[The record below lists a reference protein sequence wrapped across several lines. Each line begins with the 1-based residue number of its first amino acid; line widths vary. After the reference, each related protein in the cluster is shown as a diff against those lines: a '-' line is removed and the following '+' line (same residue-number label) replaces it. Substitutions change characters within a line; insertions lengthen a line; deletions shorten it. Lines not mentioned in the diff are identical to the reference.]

1 MTTPK
6 VVKLPKKSAAFWRKE
21 EDRLRRILTVEL
33 RKVATDV
40 AKATIAD
47 DTLTDAQK
55 RAIFRKADAL
65 SSQCGSNAAT
75 VITATTKKRMDLNS
89 GSERGNADLEAS
101 LEALFSRE
109 RASGI
114 AITEITTIT
123 AKVQWYIYQTLDKLV
138 LWKTSNDD
146 RVCTIC
152 EPLDETPI
160 EDELDLPPAHVRCRC
175 RIEVTNAS

>member
-6 VVKLPKKSAAFWRKE
+6 IVKLPKKSVAFWRKE

-33 RKVATDV
+33 RKVAIDV
-40 AKATIAD
+40 AKLTLAD
-47 DTLTDAQK
+47 EVLTDAQK

-65 SSQCGSNAAT
+65 SSQRGADAAQ

-89 GSERGNADLEAS
+89 GIERGNADLEAS

-123 AKVQWYIYQTLDKLV
+123 SKIQWFIYKELDKTV
-138 LWKTSNDD
+138 TWKTSKDE
-146 RVCTIC
+146 RVCSIC
-152 EPLDETPI
+152 TPLDETPI

-175 RIEVTNAS
+175 RIEVTHGD